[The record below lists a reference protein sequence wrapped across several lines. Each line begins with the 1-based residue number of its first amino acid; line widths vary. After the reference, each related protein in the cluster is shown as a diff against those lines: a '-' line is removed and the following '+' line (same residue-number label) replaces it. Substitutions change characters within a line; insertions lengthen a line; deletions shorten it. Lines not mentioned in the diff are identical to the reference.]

1 MRLSE
6 REQGWCRVVAA
17 RCQVAVATVEQLM
30 EEGLIDRRRAEAL
43 AIRERI
49 FDHLRAGARRVEA
62 MQWTAEEF
70 CCSYEKV
77 RGFFYQKQ

>member
-1 MRLSE
+1 MTRHQ
-6 REQGWCRVVAA
+6 EQLCAVAA
-17 RCQVAVATVEQLM
+17 RHAACPTSVVHRLLEQ
-30 EEGLIDRRRAEAL
+30 GLLDLRRVEAL

-49 FDHLRAGARRVEA
+49 TDYQRQGVRRCDA

-77 RGFFYQKQ
+77 RHCFYQ